1 MERKDAHDIKQDL
14 EEKEKEAL
22 CIIKKD
28 LCEWLSKLLGA
39 SIESETFLTQ
49 LDTGTLLCELAVLVQ
64 QQATRNRENVSP
76 NDKTKQ
82 RSIPRG
88 EIHYNKHAKQETFHA
103 RDNTANFISFCRDA
117 GVEESILFESNG
129 LVQHEDERRI
139 ILCILEVARIAGSL
153 GMATPRLIELE
164 KDIESVENAAQASE
178 HRGKGDE
185 GKRDGGSP
193 KLKRRK
199 KDPLDT
205 KVGGAEI

>member
-1 MERKDAHDIKQDL
+1 M
-14 EEKEKEAL
+14 
-22 CIIKKD
+22 
-28 LCEWLSKLLGA
+28 GA
-39 SIESETFLTQ
+39 SIESDTFLTQ
-49 LDTGTLLCELAVLVQ
+49 LDTGILLCQLAVLVQ

-76 NDKTKQ
+76 NDKTIQKN
-82 RSIPRG
+82 IPRG
-88 EIHYNKHAKQETFHA
+88 EIHYNKHAKQKTFHA

-117 GVEESILFESNG
+117 GVEESVLFESNG

-164 KDIESVENAAQASE
+164 RDIDSVERNAVQVASDE
-178 HRGKGDE
+178 GSRGKGNE
-185 GKRDGGSP
+185 VKHDGRSP

-205 KVGGAEI
+205 KVGGAEMRKLSLTCLSVRYL